1 MKAFLAS
8 AKKGLAGGVG
18 AAVVAAPPLFNDG
31 VTGEDLALLAGA
43 FLTGFLLVYLAPANT
58 PAA

>member
-18 AAVVAAPPLFNDG
+18 AVVVTAPPLFNDG
-31 VTGEDLALLAGA
+31 VTAQDFALLAGA
-43 FLTGFLLVYLAPANT
+43 FVTGFILVYIAPANT